1 MVDGNRNSTAEKQV
15 DYALTDLSTIPDIAR
30 KNSQAIQIC
39 FEHVL
44 GMPLDSPDETLAR
57 HSCGFDEAVRSD
69 SHRRQITAEV
79 FDGLVVQRVHFE
91 DVFAQQRL
99 EVSIQHDLMRR
110 DTIWLAL
117 PVDDV

>member
-1 MVDGNRNSTAEKQV
+1 M
-15 DYALTDLSTIPDIAR
+15 PDKAR
-30 KNSQAIQIC
+30 KQRQTIRISL
-39 FEHVL
+39 EHIL
-44 GMPLDSPDETLAR
+44 RMPLHGPNETLVCHPCR
-57 HSCGFDEAVRSD
+57 FDEAVGGN
-69 SHRRQITAEV
+69 SHRYQIAAEV

-91 DVFAQQRL
+91 DVFAQQSL